1 MNYWSRKD
9 ELAKKA
15 VTHTKEMSKKYKSEI
30 VSSIENTK
38 FYDRQPVLETSG
50 DLPKIEVVD
59 LDSVSAIHK
68 YSSENMAVLNFA
80 SYKFPGG
87 GFMRGSSAQEE
98 ALCQHSYL
106 YNVISEF
113 DKTVYEWNRNNLNKG
128 MYLNRGL
135 YSPDI
140 MFDDK
145 TKCSVITVPA
155 PNKSVMLKYGNFT
168 EEENA
173 KALLHRVKLVVDIA
187 EENNVKTL
195 ILGAFGCG
203 VFKQDPVEVAT
214 LFKKVL
220 RGSSFKKV
228 VFAIPRGANYNAFKE
243 IFNV

>member
-1 MNYWSRKD
+1 MNYWARKD
-9 ELAKKA
+9 ELSKRA
-15 VTHTKEMSKKYKSEI
+15 VEHTKEMSERYKDEI
-30 VSSIENTK
+30 ASSIRHTK
-38 FYDRQPVLETSG
+38 FYDRQSDLEISG
-50 DLPKIEVVD
+50 VLPKIEVVD
-59 LDSVSAIHK
+59 LDSVSAVHA

-87 GFMRGSSAQEE
+87 GFMKGSSAQEE

-106 YNVISEF
+106 YNVISDF
-113 DKTVYEWNRNNLNKG
+113 DKTIYEWNRNNLNKG

-140 MFDDK
+140 MFDDR

-173 KALLHRVKLVVDIA
+173 KALLHRVKFVIDIA

-203 VFKQDPVEVAT
+203 VFKQDPFEVAI

-220 RGSSFKKV
+220 RGSSFEKV
-228 VFAIPRGANYNAFKE
+228 VFAIPRGANYNAFKGV
-243 IFNV
+243 FKA

>member
-15 VTHTKEMSKKYKSEI
+15 VIHTKEMSKKYKSEI
-30 VSSIENTK
+30 ALSIENTK
-38 FYDRQPVLETSG
+38 FYDRQPDLETSG
-50 DLPKIEVVD
+50 DLPKIEIVD

-87 GFMRGSSAQEE
+87 GFIRGSSAQEE

-106 YNVISEF
+106 YNVISDF

-140 MFDDK
+140 MFDDR

-173 KALLHRVKLVVDIA
+173 KALINRVKFIIDIA
-187 EENNVKTL
+187 TENNVKTL

-220 RGSSFKKV
+220 RGSSFDKV
-228 VFAIPRGANYNAFKE
+228 VFAIPRGTNYNAFKRV
-243 IFNV
+243 FKA

>member
-15 VTHTKEMSKKYKSEI
+15 VMHTKEMSKKYKSEI
-30 VSSIENTK
+30 ALSIENTK
-38 FYDRQPVLETSG
+38 FYDRQPDLETSG
-50 DLPKIEVVD
+50 GLPKIEIVD

-106 YNVISEF
+106 YNVISDF

-140 MFDDK
+140 MFDDR

-173 KALLHRVKLVVDIA
+173 KALLHRVKLVIDIA

-220 RGSSFKKV
+220 RGSSFEKV
-228 VFAIPRGANYNAFKE
+228 VFAIPRGANYNAFKGV
-243 IFNV
+243 FKA

>member
-30 VSSIENTK
+30 ALSIENTK

-113 DKTVYEWNRNNLNKG
+113 DSTIYEWNRNNLNKG

-173 KALLHRVKLVVDIA
+173 KALINRVKLVVDIA

-203 VFKQDPVEVAT
+203 VFKQDPVDVAT
-214 LFKKVL
+214 FFKKAL
-220 RGSSFKKV
+220 RGSSFDKV

>member
-15 VTHTKEMSKKYKSEI
+15 VSHTKEMSKRYKDAISL
-30 VSSIENTK
+30 SIKNTK
-38 FYDRQPVLETSG
+38 VYDRQPDLKTLG

-59 LDSVSAIHK
+59 LDSVSAVHK
-68 YSSENMAVLNFA
+68 YSSENIAVLNFA

-87 GFMRGSSAQEE
+87 GFIKGSSAQEE

-113 DKTVYEWNRNNLNKG
+113 DKTVYEWNRNNLNRG

-145 TKCSVITVPA
+145 TKCSIITVPA
-155 PNKSVMLKYGNFT
+155 PNKSVMLKYEKFT
-168 EEENA
+168 EEENS
-173 KALLHRVKLVVDIA
+173 KALAERIKLVVDIA

-214 LFKKVL
+214 MFKKAL
-220 RGSSFKKV
+220 RGSSFERV
-228 VFAIPRGANYNAFKE
+228 IFAIPRGANYNAFKE

>member
-15 VTHTKEMSKKYKSEI
+15 VIHTKEMSKKYKSEI
-30 VSSIENTK
+30 ALSIENTK
-38 FYDRQPVLETSG
+38 FYDRQPDLETSG
-50 DLPKIEVVD
+50 DLPKIEIVD

-106 YNVISEF
+106 YNVISNF

-140 MFDDK
+140 MFDDR

-173 KALLHRVKLVVDIA
+173 KALINRVKFIIDIA
-187 EENNVKTL
+187 TENNVKTL

-203 VFKQDPVEVAT
+203 VFKQDPFEVAT

-220 RGSSFKKV
+220 RGGSFDKV
-228 VFAIPRGANYNAFKE
+228 VFAIPRGTNYNAFKGV
-243 IFNV
+243 FKA

>member
-30 VSSIENTK
+30 ALSIENTK
-38 FYDRQPVLETSG
+38 FYDRQPDLETSG
-50 DLPKIEVVD
+50 NLPKIEIVD

-106 YNVISEF
+106 YNVISDF

-140 MFDDK
+140 IFDDK

-173 KALLHRVKLVVDIA
+173 KALLHRVKLVIDIA

-220 RGSSFKKV
+220 RGSSFEKV

>member
-9 ELAKKA
+9 DLAKKA

-30 VSSIENTK
+30 ALSIENTK
-38 FYDRQPVLETSG
+38 FYDRQPDLETSG
-50 DLPKIEVVD
+50 DLPEIEVVD

-106 YNVISEF
+106 YNVISDF
-113 DKTVYEWNRNNLNKG
+113 DKTVYEWNRSNLNKG

-140 MFDDK
+140 MFDDR

-187 EENNVKTL
+187 TENNVKTL

-214 LFKKVL
+214 MFKKVL
-220 RGSSFKKV
+220 RGSSFEKV

>member
-30 VSSIENTK
+30 ALSIENTK
-38 FYDRQPVLETSG
+38 FYDRQPDLETSG
-50 DLPKIEVVD
+50 DLPKIEIVD

-80 SYKFPGG
+80 SYEFPGG

-106 YNVISEF
+106 YNVISGF
-113 DKTVYEWNRNNLNKG
+113 DSTVYEWNRNNLNKG

-140 MFDDK
+140 MFDDR

-203 VFKQDPVEVAT
+203 VFKQDPVDVAT
-214 LFKKVL
+214 FFKKAL
-220 RGSSFKKV
+220 RGSSFEKV

>member
-30 VSSIENTK
+30 ALSIENTK
-38 FYDRQPVLETSG
+38 FYDRQPDLETLG
-50 DLPKIEVVD
+50 DLPKIEIVD

-106 YNVISEF
+106 YNVISDF
-113 DKTVYEWNRNNLNKG
+113 DKTIYEWNRNNLNKG

-140 MFDDK
+140 MFDDR

-168 EEENA
+168 EEENLR
-173 KALLHRVKLVVDIA
+173 ALAERTKLVIDIA
-187 EENNVKTL
+187 SENNVKTL

-203 VFKQDPVEVAT
+203 VFKQDPFEVAT

-220 RGSSFKKV
+220 RGSSFEKV
-228 VFAIPRGANYNAFKE
+228 VFAIPKGANYNAFKGV
-243 IFNV
+243 FKV

>member
-30 VSSIENTK
+30 ALSIENTK
-38 FYDRQPVLETSG
+38 FYARQPDLETSG
-50 DLPKIEVVD
+50 DLPKIEIVD

-106 YNVISEF
+106 YNVISDF
-113 DKTVYEWNRNNLNKG
+113 DKTVYEWNRNNLN
-128 MYLNRGL
+128 RGL

-140 MFDDK
+140 MFDDR

-203 VFKQDPVEVAT
+203 VFKQDPVDVAT
-214 LFKKVL
+214 FFKKVL
-220 RGSSFKKV
+220 RG
-228 VFAIPRGANYNAFKE
+228 
-243 IFNV
+243 

>member
-1 MNYWSRKD
+1 MNYRSRKD

-15 VTHTKEMSKKYKSEI
+15 VIHTKEMSKKYKSEI
-30 VSSIENTK
+30 ALSIENTK
-38 FYDRQPVLETSG
+38 FYDGQPILETSG

-59 LDSVSAIHK
+59 LDSVSAIHR

-87 GFMRGSSAQEE
+87 GFIRGSSAQEE

-113 DKTVYEWNRNNLNKG
+113 DSTVYEWNRNNLNKG

-140 MFDDK
+140 IFDDK

-173 KALLHRVKLVVDIA
+173 KALLHRIKLVVDIA

-203 VFKQDPVEVAT
+203 VFKQDPFEVAT

-220 RGSSFKKV
+220 RGSSFEKV

>member
-15 VTHTKEMSKKYKSEI
+15 VMHTKEMSKKYKSEI
-30 VSSIENTK
+30 ALCIENTK
-38 FYDRQPVLETSG
+38 FYDRQPDLETSG
-50 DLPKIEVVD
+50 DLPEVEIVD

-87 GFMRGSSAQEE
+87 GFIKGSSAQEE

-113 DKTVYEWNRNNLNKG
+113 DKTVYEWNRNNLNRG

-145 TKCSVITVPA
+145 TKCSIITVPA
-155 PNKSVMLKYGNFT
+155 PNKSVMLKYRNFT

-214 LFKKVL
+214 MFKKVL
-220 RGSSFKKV
+220 RGSSFEKV
-228 VFAIPRGANYNAFKE
+228 VFAIPRGANYNAFKKV
-243 IFNV
+243 FKV

>member
-30 VSSIENTK
+30 ALSIENTK
-38 FYDRQPVLETSG
+38 FYDRQPDLETSG
-50 DLPKIEVVD
+50 DLPKIEIVD

-106 YNVISEF
+106 YNVISDF

-140 MFDDK
+140 IFDDK

-173 KALLHRVKLVVDIA
+173 KALLHRVKLVIDIA

-203 VFKQDPVEVAT
+203 VFKQDPFEVAT

-220 RGSSFKKV
+220 RGSSFEKV

>member
-30 VSSIENTK
+30 ALSIENTK
-38 FYDRQPVLETSG
+38 FYDRQPDLETSG
-50 DLPKIEVVD
+50 DLPKIEIVD

-98 ALCQHSYL
+98 SLCQHSYL
-106 YNVISEF
+106 YNVISDF

-140 MFDDK
+140 MFDDR

-173 KALLHRVKLVVDIA
+173 KALLHRVKLVIDIA

-220 RGSSFKKV
+220 KGSSFEKV

>member
-15 VTHTKEMSKKYKSEI
+15 VMHTKEMSKKYKSEI
-30 VSSIENTK
+30 ASSIENTK

-50 DLPKIEVVD
+50 DLPKVEVVD

-113 DKTVYEWNRNNLNKG
+113 DSTVYEWNRNNLNKG
-128 MYLNRGL
+128 MYFNRGL

-140 MFDDK
+140 IFDDK

-187 EENNVKTL
+187 DENNVKTL

-214 LFKKVL
+214 LFKKAL
-220 RGSSFKKV
+220 RGSSFEKV

>member
-1 MNYWSRKD
+1 MNYRSRKD

-15 VTHTKEMSKKYKSEI
+15 VIHTKEMSKKYKSEI
-30 VSSIENTK
+30 ALSIENTK
-38 FYDRQPVLETSG
+38 FYDGQPILETSG

-59 LDSVSAIHK
+59 LDSVSAIHR

-113 DKTVYEWNRNNLNKG
+113 DSTVYEWNRNNLNKG

-140 MFDDK
+140 IFDDK

-173 KALLHRVKLVVDIA
+173 KALLHRIKLVVDIA

-203 VFKQDPVEVAT
+203 VFKQDPFEVAT

-220 RGSSFKKV
+220 RGSSFEKV

>member
-15 VTHTKEMSKKYKSEI
+15 VTHTKEMSKKYKNEI
-30 VSSIENTK
+30 ASSIENTK
-38 FYDRQPVLETSG
+38 LYDRQPVLETSG

-68 YSSENMAVLNFA
+68 CSSENMAVLNFA

-87 GFMRGSSAQEE
+87 GFIRGSSAQEE

-106 YNVISEF
+106 YNVISDF

-140 MFDDK
+140 MFDDR

-220 RGSSFKKV
+220 RGSSFEKV

>member
-30 VSSIENTK
+30 ALSIENTK
-38 FYDRQPVLETSG
+38 FYDRQPDLETSG

-106 YNVISEF
+106 YNVISDF

-135 YSPDI
+135 YSPDV
-140 MFDDK
+140 MFDDR

-203 VFKQDPVEVAT
+203 VFKQDPFEVAT
-214 LFKKVL
+214 LFKKAL
-220 RGSSFKKV
+220 GGSSFERV
-228 VFAIPRGANYNAFKE
+228 IFAIPRGANYNTFKG
-243 IFNV
+243 IFKA

>member
-15 VTHTKEMSKKYKSEI
+15 VSHTKEMSKKYKDEI
-30 VSSIENTK
+30 SLSIKNTK
-38 FYDRQPVLETSG
+38 VYDRQSDLKTSG

-68 YSSENMAVLNFA
+68 YSSKDMAVLNFA

-87 GFMRGSSAQEE
+87 GFIKGSSAQEE

-106 YNVISEF
+106 YNVIREF
-113 DKTVYEWNRNNLNKG
+113 DKTVYEWNRNNLNRG

-155 PNKSVMLKYGNFT
+155 PNKSVMLKYEKFT
-168 EEENA
+168 EEENS
-173 KALLHRVKLVVDIA
+173 KALAERVKLVVDIA
-187 EENNVKTL
+187 SENNVKTL

-203 VFKQDPVEVAT
+203 VFRQDPDEVAN
-214 LFKKVL
+214 LFKQAL
-220 RGSSFKKV
+220 RGSSFERV
-228 VFAIPRGANYNAFKE
+228 IFAIPKGANYNAFKE
-243 IFNV
+243 VFKV